1 MLPVV
6 GLDGEEG
13 VLVVTSLTPTTSW
26 RNATVTAARKQGAH
40 LFIRW
45 TNMILFLHS
54 KPSQLSLP
62 SVPRR
67 VTGSLHQR
75 VLCLCFSFLQHEGT
89 SLGRYSTC
97 CIALRSFLCRHKAGN
112 PITWPVRD
120 VQIVLPSFLFDKNLL
135 PSRESQLFATYKLW
149 QRASNLS
156 RKGMDGWGNYSTSV
170 RRLGWR
176 KGDSEEFLSGGKSLY
191 APSPCWW

>member
-1 MLPVV
+1 MLLVV
-6 GLDGEEG
+6 GLDGEKG
-13 VLVVTSLTPTTSW
+13 VLMVTSLTPTTSW

-62 SVPRR
+62 SVPRT

-75 VLCLCFSFLQHEGT
+75 VVCLCFNFLQHEGT

-97 CIALRSFLCRHKAGN
+97 CIALRSFLCRQKAGN
-112 PITWPVRD
+112 PITWPVRG
-120 VQIVLPSFLFDKNLL
+120 VQIVFPSFLFEKTRFH
-135 PSRESQLFATYKLW
+135 REKVNFSATYKLW

-156 RKGMDGWGNYSTSV
+156 RKGMDGWDNYSTSV

-176 KGDSEEFLSGGKSLY
+176 RGDSEEFLSGGK
-191 APSPCWW
+191 P